1 MPGWIIRKLAIL
13 IYVIPSPR
21 LSEKS
26 LLKFLTLQYLE
37 GCRNIVVASKFSIL
51 GGLSPSGSVVWPAS
65 GASALSFCH
74 PGHQLAHRP
83 HIHCPPHVVRKAVQ
97 GHPAL
102 CLEHP
107 AQQEEA
113 LADCPLDGSERMFRK
128 AFAVV
133 HLPLVHVELEPGDRS
148 PFCHQLRLRGV
159 VSAPAVFFP
168 PSDFLDQTVL
178 REVRPLELGRGAL

>member
-1 MPGWIIRKLAIL
+1 M
-13 IYVIPSPR
+13 
-21 LSEKS
+21 
-26 LLKFLTLQYLE
+26 TLQYLE
-37 GCRNIVVASKFSIL
+37 GCLNIVVASKFSIL
-51 GGLSPSGSVVWPAS
+51 GGLSPSGSVIWPAS
-65 GASALSFCH
+65 GASAPSFCH

-97 GHPAL
+97 GHLAL

-148 PFCHQLRLRGV
+148 LFCHQLRLRCV
-159 VSAPAVFFP
+159 VSAPVVFFH

-178 REVRPLELGRGAL
+178 REVRLLELGRGAL

>member
-1 MPGWIIRKLAIL
+1 M
-13 IYVIPSPR
+13 
-21 LSEKS
+21 
-26 LLKFLTLQYLE
+26 
-37 GCRNIVVASKFSIL
+37 ASKFSIL

-113 LADCPLDGSERMFRK
+113 LADCPLDVFLIIFYNDSGIFRYFVY
-128 AFAVV
+128 ATQ
-133 HLPLVHVELEPGDRS
+133 RN
-148 PFCHQLRLRGV
+148 
-159 VSAPAVFFP
+159 
-168 PSDFLDQTVL
+168 
-178 REVRPLELGRGAL
+178 